1 MGTAGFLFQT
11 VPYLGEIISSSIN
24 PVSVPGSGDWVNPIS
39 WRALKLYVVAEEIRQ
54 LIQFCTQIFPDAV
67 IATIWAF

>member
-24 PVSVPGSGDWVNPIS
+24 PVSVPGSGDWGNPIS
-39 WRALKLYVVAEEIRQ
+39 WRAFMGVDVLDRVPCHAQQVGRV
-54 LIQFCTQIFPDAV
+54 F
-67 IATIWAF
+67 

>member
-39 WRALKLYVVAEEIRQ
+39 WRALTGVDVLDRVPCHAQQVGCV
-54 LIQFCTQIFPDAV
+54 F
-67 IATIWAF
+67 

>member
-39 WRALKLYVVAEEIRQ
+39 WRALTGVDILDRVPCHAQQVGRV
-54 LIQFCTQIFPDAV
+54 F
-67 IATIWAF
+67 

>member
-1 MGTAGFLFQT
+1 MGTADFLFQT

-39 WRALKLYVVAEEIRQ
+39 WRAFYPLFCFNMQDNGVTFVFLTSALVVIKPKSM
-54 LIQFCTQIFPDAV
+54 I
-67 IATIWAF
+67 